1 MNKGLWFI
9 ELLEDDLTPGS
20 ATLSPVRGQFNDT
33 GLAREQVRDFSDA
46 ALDFT
51 HYPPPRHQPWH
62 QGNLENFGDGQ
73 EEK

>member
-1 MNKGLWFI
+1 MF
-9 ELLEDDLTPGS
+9 EDDLTPGS

-51 HYPPPRHQPWH
+51 HYPPPAMAQYPP
-62 QGNLENFGDGQ
+62 G
-73 EEK
+73 KP